1 MKKRI
6 GPPASQEAGF
16 TLLEVLISMVI
27 IVIGIAAVFG
37 FVSVSDDVM
46 QNAKH
51 RERLDMV
58 VTDVIET
65 VHSDK
70 ENIAEYSGKE
80 LKSCSSLK
88 TSQGKA
94 KQLSHLKNWCNNLSS
109 SVGDLKGADARG
121 IKQFQ
126 KTDLGKSVTVVEI
139 ELTSK
144 DGKNMIFAKRVF
156 NAP

>member
-1 MKKRI
+1 MKKRMQSL
-6 GPPASQEAGF
+6 ASREAGF
-16 TLLEVLISMVI
+16 TLLEVMISMVI

-51 RERLDMV
+51 REQLDMMI
-58 VTDVIET
+58 TDVIET
-65 VHSDK
+65 VHSDQ
-70 ENIAEYSGKE
+70 EHIAEYSGKE
-80 LKSCSSLK
+80 LKSCSGLS

-94 KQLSHLKNWCNNLSS
+94 KQLKHLKNWCNQLTSN
-109 SVGDLKGADARG
+109 VGDLKGADARG
-121 IKQFQ
+121 IKKFQ
-126 KTDLGKSVTVVEI
+126 KTDLGKTVTVIEI

-144 DGKNMIFAKRVF
+144 DGKNLIFAKRVF